1 MALSSFDGLA
11 YSASQR
17 KSPTAPQGAAM
28 NLMQRLNAFGLAA
41 VASFAILAGIDQLA
55 TPHDDKSPMQVV
67 LITAPRA

>member
-1 MALSSFDGLA
+1 
-11 YSASQR
+11 
-17 KSPTAPQGAAM
+17 M